1 MYFALP
7 KYFTYRH
14 YFSFNG
20 IPFVMSL
27 LLSHCDS
34 GIEGNVILFEY
45 LEKTKKIDFHV
56 QNSTVFAHCSSDF
69 YLIIFN

>member
-20 IPFVMSL
+20 IPFVIKSL

-34 GIEGNVILFEY
+34 GIENNVILFEH
-45 LEKTKKIDFHV
+45 LEKTKKIDFHF
-56 QNSTVFAHCSSDF
+56 QNSTVFAHCFSDF
-69 YLIIFN
+69 YL